1 MDLCVDPKR
10 LVSVCMVRRR
20 IASETEI
27 AVWVCAN
34 VFGSHHMK
42 QLLPKSITR
51 FQKARY
57 FLGLQMRESWQ
68 FLLVPNSFQND
79 LILKGV
85 WSGGFIAY
93 LPRQESLVSAKVSAC
108 RFHQNFR
115 VTSFTI
121 ATLLPG
127 ARSPVLQARPRLM

>member
-1 MDLCVDPKR
+1 
-10 LVSVCMVRRR
+10 
-20 IASETEI
+20 
-27 AVWVCAN
+27 
-34 VFGSHHMK
+34 
-42 QLLPKSITR
+42 
-51 FQKARY
+51 
-57 FLGLQMRESWQ
+57 MRESWQ

-127 ARSPVLQARPRLM
+127 ARSPVLQARARLMPNISRAHTLAAAKSLLRLPADGLHRDRSRHCIAATALRWIT